1 MDYIPP
7 INAPATAENPRPA
20 YFDGNKQTGQEG
32 SYPSGKSLENP
43 MREILAVIEA
53 AGLTPTNS
61 DLTQL
66 LQAINALITLG
77 GGGGGGGGDPV
88 DFTLNPVFPHVTVG
102 GGIMSVSSSSGQ
114 VQLASGQTFV
124 HRGGVLYNTTDIDVG
139 DRTKTTTA
147 GKTYHLRWR
156 YNGGTPILVLADL
169 ADSGYNPG
177 GLDEANAAFDSTF
190 DDMLIAR
197 VVTDGA
203 NTPTV
208 TALKNLSR
216 LAHSEI
222 LTGTSGVNVG
232 SNGSNWLFSRTLN
245 WGRTADQR
253 MISVAKAQGG
263 SGDVD
268 RNIFASTLSRST
280 PELANGQ
287 TPTFPLTRYGL
298 AAAILYD
305 DMDELAVHFMAGA

>member
-7 INAPATAENPRPA
+7 LNAPATLDNPRPS

-53 AGLTPTNS
+53 AGLTPTNT

-66 LQAINALITLG
+66 LQAINALITA

-147 GKTYHLRWR
+147 LKTYHLRWR
-156 YNGGTPILVLADL
+156 YNGGTPVIVLADL
-169 ADSGYNPG
+169 VDSGYNPG
-177 GLDEANAAFDSTF
+177 ALAETNAAFDTSF

-197 VVTDGA
+197 VVTDAA

-208 TALKNLSR
+208 TALKNLNR

-222 LTGTSGVNVG
+222 LGGTSGVNVG
-232 SNGSNWLFSRTLN
+232 NNGANWLFSKTLN
-245 WGRTADQR
+245 WARSPDQR
-253 MISVAKAQGG
+253 MIAVAKAIGQD
-263 SGDVD
+263 GDRD
-268 RNIFASTLSRST
+268 RNIFAANLSRST
-280 PELANGQ
+280 AELANGQ
-287 TPTFPLTRYGL
+287 APTFPLTRYGL
-298 AAAILYD
+298 DCAILND
-305 DMDELAVHFMAGA
+305 EADELHVHFMAGA

>member
-7 INAPATAENPRPA
+7 LNAPETPEDPRPA

-77 GGGGGGGGDPV
+77 GGGGGGGDPV
-88 DFTLNPVFPHVTVG
+88 DFSLNPVFPHVTVG

-114 VQLASGQTFV
+114 VQLAAGQIFV
-124 HRGGVLYNTTDIDVG
+124 HRGGVLYNTTDIDVA

-147 GKTYHLRWR
+147 LKTYHLRWR
-156 YNGGTPILVLADL
+156 YNGGTPVLVLADL

-177 GLDEANAAFDSTF
+177 ALAETNAAFDTTF

-197 VVTDGA
+197 VVTDAA

-208 TALKNLSR
+208 TALKNLNR

-222 LTGTSGVNVG
+222 LSGTGGVNVG
-232 SNGSNWLFSRTLN
+232 SNGSNWLFTKTLN
-245 WGRTADQR
+245 WARSPDQR
-253 MISVAKAQGG
+253 MIAAAKAIGT
-263 SGDVD
+263 SNDRD
-268 RNIFASTLSRST
+268 RNIFASSLSRGT
-280 PELANGQ
+280 ADLVNGH
-287 TPTFPLTRYGL
+287 PVSFPLTRYGL
-298 AAAILYD
+298 DCAIVYD
-305 DMDELAVHFMAGA
+305 NMAELAVHFMAGA

>member
-7 INAPATAENPRPA
+7 LNAPATLDNPRPS

-66 LQAINALITLG
+66 LQAINALIAL

-88 DFTLNPVFPHVTVG
+88 DFSLNPVFPHVTVG

-114 VQLASGQTFV
+114 VQLAAGQTFV
-124 HRGGVLYNTTDIDVG
+124 HRGGVLYNTTDISSG
-139 DRTKTTTA
+139 DRTKTTLA
-147 GKTYHLRWR
+147 SKTYHLRWR
-156 YNGGTPILVLADL
+156 YNGGMPALVLADL
-169 ADSGYNPG
+169 ADSGYNPAA
-177 GLDEANAAFDSTF
+177 LAETNAAFDSTY

-197 VVTDGA
+197 VVTDVV

-208 TALKNLSR
+208 TALKNLAR

-222 LTGTSGVNVG
+222 LGGTSGQLVG
-232 SNGSNWLFSRTLN
+232 SNGSSWLFAKTLN
-245 WGRTADQR
+245 WGRTPDQR
-253 MISVAKAQGG
+253 MMAVAKVIGTNN
-263 SGDVD
+263 DRD
-268 RNIFASTLSRST
+268 RNIFASSLSRST
-280 PELANGQ
+280 ADLVNGH
-287 TPTFPLTRYGL
+287 PVSFPLTRYGL
-298 AAAILYD
+298 DCAVVNDNA
-305 DMDELAVHFMAGA
+305 DELSMHFMAGA